1 MTTPIQVLQ
10 RITNRGVVPVVTLG
24 DQSLAE
30 PLADALVG
38 GGLSVVEITLRS
50 PAGVPAIEALAER
63 DDVLVG
69 AGSVRSS
76 AEASAAISAGCDFI
90 VSPGF
95 DSSIVGIA
103 TEAGVLGIP
112 GIATATELMQA
123 RNLGVDVVKFFP
135 AEAAGG
141 LAALRALAAA
151 FPDVRF
157 VPTRGISGANGRR
170 YLDESFVAAVGG
182 SWMIDDTALATGD
195 WEAITEAAAEA
206 ARLGEGD
213 RS

>member
-10 RITNRGVVPVVTLG
+10 RITDRGVVPVVTLG

-95 DSSIVGIA
+95 DSSIVDIA
-103 TEAGVLGIP
+103 AESGVLGIP

-123 RNLGVDVVKFFP
+123 RNLGVGVVKFFP

-157 VPTRGISGANGRR
+157 VPTGGISGANGRR

>member
-1 MTTPIQVLQ
+1 M
-10 RITNRGVVPVVTLG
+10 
-24 DQSLAE
+24 
-30 PLADALVG
+30 
-38 GGLSVVEITLRS
+38 
-50 PAGVPAIEALAER
+50 
-63 DDVLVG
+63 
-69 AGSVRSS
+69 
-76 AEASAAISAGCDFI
+76 
-90 VSPGF
+90 SPGF
-95 DSSIVGIA
+95 DSSIVDIA
-103 TEAGVLGIP
+103 AEAGVLGIP

-157 VPTRGISGANGRR
+157 VPTGGISGANGRR

-195 WEAITEAAAEA
+195 WEAITDLQHTLRGHHSVLLVSAAPIFGVKLIETIQRVFTWLGKPLVVDAENWMA
-206 ARLGEGD
+206 HPGTAGAILNVFRHPRTPQHFVVPPSVMPHE
-213 RS
+213 

>member
-1 MTTPIQVLQ
+1 MTTPKQVLQ
-10 RITNRGVVPVVTLG
+10 RITDIGVVPVVTLG
-24 DQSLAE
+24 DHTLAE

-38 GGLSVVEITLRS
+38 GGLPVVEITLRS
-50 PAGVPAIEALAER
+50 PAGVPAIEVLAKR
-63 DDVLVG
+63 DDVLIG

-76 AEASAAISAGCDFI
+76 AEATAAISAGCDFI

-95 DSSIVGIA
+95 DSSIVDIA
-103 TEAGVLGIP
+103 AGSGVLGIP
-112 GIATATELMQA
+112 GVATATELMRA

-157 VPTRGISGANGRR
+157 IPTGGISGANGRR
-170 YLDESFVAAVGG
+170 YLDESFVVAVGG
-182 SWMIDDTALATGD
+182 SWMIDDTALAAGD

-206 ARLGEGD
+206 AHLGEGD